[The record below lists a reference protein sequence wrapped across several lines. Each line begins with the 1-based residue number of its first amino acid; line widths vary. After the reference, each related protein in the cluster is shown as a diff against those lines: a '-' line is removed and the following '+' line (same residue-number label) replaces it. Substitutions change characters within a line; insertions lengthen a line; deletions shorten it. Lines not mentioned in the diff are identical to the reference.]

1 MKRIQK
7 KASINV
13 KLTIYFSAFA
23 LAIVL
28 ILWIL
33 QVWGLNPY
41 YEIVKKFEV
50 KKVSSKIE
58 EYIDKEQRDEYIAN
72 IAYQYNMCVEITD
85 IFGNHITGAETTP
98 FCIIH
103 GKYKQKENM
112 EELISRLENQKE
124 FLDIVNTKSS
134 FFGFFG
140 AERDMYDQVLT
151 NGNVYN
157 RYVLSGKIIKSDSH
171 TMYMFICT
179 SLTPLNSTV
188 GILRSQ
194 IMIIAVILLL
204 LSLALGIVISKNIS
218 MPIISITKSA
228 KKLAANNY
236 NTEFKGG
243 DFREIDELAQTLN
256 NAAKELSINDNLR
269 RELMANV
276 SHDLRTPIT
285 MIKAYSEMLRD
296 FPSETKPENLQVII
310 DESDRLTTL
319 INDIISLSKL
329 ESNAE
334 VINREEYA
342 ITAGIIEIINR
353 YSVLKGINGYVFKF
367 EADSEE
373 VVWADAAKIQQVI
386 YNLINNAIN
395 YSPENSLITV
405 VQKRIG
411 DVVRIEVKDRGE
423 GISKDK
429 LKYIWDRYYK
439 VDKVHKRAVI
449 GSGLGLS
456 IVKNILTLHG
466 AQFGVESVEGEGS
479 TFWFELP
486 VFKTNN

>member
-7 KASINV
+7 KASINL

-23 LAIVL
+23 LAIIF
-28 ILWIL
+28 ILWVL

-50 KKVSSKIE
+50 KKVATKIE
-58 EYIDKEQRDEYIAN
+58 EYIDKDQRDEYIRN

-85 IFGNHITGAETTP
+85 IFGNHITGAETAP
-98 FCIIH
+98 FCIVH
-103 GKYKQKENM
+103 SKSPQNSNLS
-112 EELISRLENQKE
+112 ELIDRLEEEKQ

-134 FFGFFG
+134 FLGFFG
-140 AERDMYDQVLT
+140 DDRDMYDHILT

-157 RYVLSGKIIKSDSH
+157 RYVLSGKIIKSDSQ

-188 GILRSQ
+188 GILQSQ
-194 IMIIAVILLL
+194 ITVIAVILLL

-218 MPIISITKSA
+218 LPIISITKSA
-228 KKLAANNY
+228 KKLASNNY
-236 NTEFKGG
+236 NTVFKGG
-243 DFREIDELAQTLN
+243 GFKEIDELAETLN
-256 NAAKELSINDNLR
+256 KASEELSINDNLR

-285 MIKAYSEMLRD
+285 MIKAYAEMLRD

-310 DESDRLTTL
+310 DESDRLTIL

-334 VINREEYA
+334 AINIEEYD
-342 ITAGIIEIINR
+342 ITSGIREIINR
-353 YSVLKGINGYVFKF
+353 YSVLKGINGYTF
-367 EADSEE
+367 EFISDGDEMVYADP
-373 VVWADAAKIQQVI
+373 AKIQQVI

-395 YSPENSLITV
+395 YSPDNSLITV
-405 VQKRIG
+405 VQKRI
-411 DVVRIEVKDRGE
+411 DNSVRIEVKDRGE
-423 GISKDK
+423 GIPEEK

-439 VDKVHKRAVI
+439 VDKIHKRAVI

-456 IVKNILTLHG
+456 IVKNILLLHN
-466 AQFGVESVEGEGS
+466 AKFGVESTEGEGS

-486 VFKTNN
+486 SSKKIY